1 MEKLATRIKDWP
13 FEKGE
18 KVKLTWIE
26 EPFKKNNK
34 WMFYA
39 YFENNKAKRKV
50 LLDWAN
56 VHFLSINKYYTDGD
70 LNNGETIGRENI
82 IDIDLSGIKA
92 SYNEKPWS
100 NLVEGVEEKT
110 KSKTFNISKNGIR
123 YTIPIIEVI
132 RAVIAPNRFLLN
144 RIVEM
149 DTLENYFTYEIKDNT
164 LYIYFTSEYEK
175 KLLKPEKIN
184 HLAWIITNP
193 NITRMFN
200 SIGQGLWQLGEL
212 KFDFLL
218 DKFNI
223 KARINKKGNQITV
236 LEIISLKRKSINVGE
251 INIYH
256 PSLEQTMTTNDIKK
270 KSFISREVSDER
282 EIDSGVDGST
292 NTSEEIN
299 TSLINHEYETIPK
312 INKVKNGRTV
322 RRDKEGENTKKYV
335 SEDRG
340 LRTTADSGGEE
351 LLKGLEFTN
360 ISSIKEKGELEEF
373 IEILKLLEKKY
384 YIRSIDIIIGELP
397 EGRIGKRFSRLKD
410 GITKRRYAIGKIIML
425 NGREYSLI
433 EVERENKALSMLL
446 LKSNNKVKW
455 EWIYSKLLLQLVE
468 ESGKWSNKVIEKL
481 EAQEVNVYRNKHVK
495 KSVFEKANFIYEKLN
510 YLI

>member
-1 MEKLATRIKDWP
+1 MEKIVTRIKEWP
-13 FEKGE
+13 FKKGE
-18 KVKLTWIE
+18 KLRLTWIE
-26 EPFKKNNK
+26 EPFKQNNK

-39 YFENNKAKRKV
+39 YFRKDKTTRKI
-50 LLDWAN
+50 LLDWAS

-70 LNNGETIGRENI
+70 LNNGEIIERENI
-82 IDIDLSGIKA
+82 IDINLSGGKV
-92 SYNEKPWS
+92 SYNEKTWR
-100 NLVEGVEEKT
+100 NWIEDIEEKT
-110 KSKTFNISKNGIR
+110 ISKTFNISKNGML
-123 YTIPIIEVI
+123 YTIPIIEII
-132 RAVIAPNRFLLN
+132 RAVLAPNRFLLN

-164 LYIYFTSEYEK
+164 LNIYFTSEYEK
-175 KLLKPEKIN
+175 KLLKAEKIN

-236 LEIISLKRKSINVGE
+236 FDIITIKRKIINVEE

-270 KSFISREVSDER
+270 KSFISRKVSNEK

-312 INKVKNGRTV
+312 INKVKIV
-322 RRDKEGENTKKYV
+322 EW
-335 SEDRG
+335 
-340 LRTTADSGGEE
+340 
-351 LLKGLEFTN
+351 
-360 ISSIKEKGELEEF
+360 LEE
-373 IEILKLLEKKY
+373 IKKMKILKNMY
-384 YIRSIDIIIGELP
+384 Q
-397 EGRIGKRFSRLKD
+397 
-410 GITKRRYAIGKIIML
+410 KI
-425 NGREYSLI
+425 ED
-433 EVERENKALSMLL
+433 
-446 LKSNNKVKW
+446 
-455 EWIYSKLLLQLVE
+455 
-468 ESGKWSNKVIEKL
+468 
-481 EAQEVNVYRNKHVK
+481 
-495 KSVFEKANFIYEKLN
+495 
-510 YLI
+510 

>member
-1 MEKLATRIKDWP
+1 MDKIATRIKEWP

-18 KVKLTWIE
+18 KVRLTWIE
-26 EPFKKNNK
+26 EPFKQNNK
-34 WMFYA
+34 WMFFA
-39 YFENNKAKRKV
+39 YFAKNKTTRKI
-50 LLDWAN
+50 LLDWSN

-70 LNNGETIGRENI
+70 LNNAETIEKENI
-82 IDIDLSGIKA
+82 IDINLSGSKVN
-92 SYNEKPWS
+92 YNEKSWS
-100 NLVEGVEEKT
+100 NWVEGVEEKT
-110 KSKTFNISKNGIR
+110 KSKTFNISKNGVR

-132 RAVIAPNRFLLN
+132 RVVIAPNRFLLN

-175 KLLKPEKIN
+175 KLLKTERIN

-200 SIGQGLWQLGEL
+200 SIGKGLWQLGEF

-236 LEIISLKRKSINVGE
+236 FEIISLKRKSINVGE

-270 KSFISREVSDER
+270 KSFISRKVSNER
-282 EIDSGVDGST
+282 EIDSGADGST

-312 INKVKNGRTV
+312 INKVKSGRTV
-322 RRDKEGENTKKYV
+322 RRDKEDENTKKYV

-340 LRTTADSGGEE
+340 LRTAADSGGEE
-351 LLKGLEFTN
+351 LLKGLEFSN
-360 ISSIKEKGELEEF
+360 ISNIKEKGELEEF
-373 IEILKLLEKKY
+373 VEILKLLEKKHD
-384 YIRSIDIIIGELP
+384 IRSVDIIIGELP

-410 GITKRRYAIGKIIML
+410 GITKRRYAIGKIIMM

-433 EVERENKALSMLL
+433 EVEREDKALSMLL
-446 LKSNNKVKW
+446 LKANNKVKW

-481 EAQEVNVYRNKHVK
+481 EAQGVDVYRNKHIK
-495 KSVFEKANFIYEKLN
+495 KSIYKKQQYIYEKLRF
-510 YLI
+510 